1 MGKRHEMTLNVGKLF
16 QWNKGELMRKEDQS
30 WLKTDVWKQLA

>member
-1 MGKRHEMTLNVGKLF
+1 MTLNVGELF
-16 QWNKGELMRKEDQS
+16 QWNKSGLMKNEDQS